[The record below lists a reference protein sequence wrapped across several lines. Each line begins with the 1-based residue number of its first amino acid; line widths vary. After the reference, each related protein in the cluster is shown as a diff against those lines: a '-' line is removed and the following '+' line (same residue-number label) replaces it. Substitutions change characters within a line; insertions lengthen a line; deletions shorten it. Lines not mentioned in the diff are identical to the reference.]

1 MSLDTKFSLQVI
13 LLPPLLALCMIVAA
27 YSSITLPADG
37 HGTATITPS
46 DRLIAGSRETII
58 ITFTVGAGG
67 IPVGG
72 GVMLGLHRESKFRD
86 LQIDH
91 AEKTGYMVVEGKTA
105 DNFAIEWHPR
115 KVPRVVIPVHE
126 DRLFNR
132 SLIAKITKSALVPGE
147 QVRFV
152 LGANGNGV
160 TVQTTTEQ
168 TAEFHIM
175 TDGDADGVYMGIK
188 HQPIVAIV
196 ANVAHHLVAT
206 VPATIIKNEPFEMR
220 LRAEDEFF
228 NLVTNY
234 NEKVTVYGPKG
245 QPLAHDIPLSQGIAR
260 LEVSVTDS
268 GPQRFRLDDG
278 KLTGRSNPAR
288 SFDKPPE
295 YSIFWGDLHGHTS
308 LSDGMGDTANDY
320 YLFAR
325 DIAFLDVCALT
336 DHGVRHWDEKIAA
349 VQEFYDP
356 GNFVTLLAFEGGS
369 NDGHMLLFFR
379 EDDEEPISAWP
390 NTYDEYV
397 KHVIKQY
404 GTDGRLITG
413 PAHFTGLVV
422 NSKTYPFGS
431 FDERIMRFVELYSMK
446 GASEY
451 PMNPRPLAKGQG
463 AKEDF
468 VQSAYAKGLHFGVI
482 GTSDNHD
489 SHPGRN
495 VATGYPGG
503 LVAFYAKELTREAI
517 WDAFWNYRVY
527 ATSFDRIYVEFTVNG
542 QIMGSNLETAAQ
554 SLIEYYVVGAED
566 DLEVFLIRNNTV
578 IRKDSSST
586 GYLQV
591 SYKDDTPVGNNFYYI
606 RVVQNNGERAWST
619 PVWVE
624 RR

>member
-1 MSLDTKFSLQVI
+1 MPIVSKFIWQSTPL
-13 LLPPLLALCMIVAA
+13 LLALCSFAIATP
-27 YSSITLPADG
+27 SPQDG
-37 HGTATITPS
+37 QGTATVMPS
-46 DRLIAGSRETII
+46 DRLIAGSQSTII
-58 ITFTVGAGG
+58 ITFTVGVGG

-72 GVMLGLHRESKFRD
+72 GVMLGLHHTSNFRG

-91 AEKTGYMVVEGKTA
+91 ADKTGYMIVEGKTA
-105 DNFAIEWHPR
+105 NNFALEWHQW
-115 KVPRVVIPVHE
+115 VPTEAIPTRE
-126 DRLFNR
+126 DRLFR
-132 SLIAKITKSALVPGE
+132 HGLIAKVTKSALTPGE

-152 LGANGNGV
+152 LGANGKGV
-160 TVQTTTEQ
+160 FVQTTTEQ
-168 TAEFHIM
+168 TAEFHIT
-175 TDGDADGVYMGIK
+175 TDGDADGVFMGIK

-196 ANVAHHLVAT
+196 ANVAHHLVAS

-220 LRAEDEFF
+220 LRAEDEYF
-228 NLVTNY
+228 NLATSY
-234 NEKVTVYGPKG
+234 NGEVTVNGPLG
-245 QPLAHDIPLSQGIAR
+245 QPIAHDIPLSQGVAR
-260 LEVSVTDS
+260 LEVTVKES
-268 GPQRFRLDDG
+268 GPQRFRLNDG
-278 KLTGRSNPAR
+278 MLTGRSNPAR

-308 LSDGMGDTANDY
+308 LSDGLGDTADDY
-320 YLFAR
+320 YIFAR
-325 DIAFLDVCALT
+325 DIAYLDVCALT
-336 DHGVRHWDEKIAA
+336 DHGAAHWDEQIVA

-356 GNFVTLLAFEGGS
+356 GKFVTLLALEGGGK
-369 NDGHMLLFFR
+369 DGHMLLFFR
-379 EDDEEPISAWP
+379 DDDEEPISAWP
-390 NTYDEYV
+390 NTHDEYV
-397 KHVIKQY
+397 KHVIEQY

-413 PAHFTGLVV
+413 PAHFTGPS
-422 NSKTYPFGS
+422 NGKTFPFGT

-451 PMNPRPLAKGQG
+451 PMNPRPVGNGQG

-468 VQSAYAKGLHFGVI
+468 VQSAYAKGLQFGVI

-495 VATGYPGG
+495 VATGFPGG

-542 QIMGSNLETAAQ
+542 QIMGSNLETAGQ

-586 GYLQV
+586 GHLQV

-619 PVWVE
+619 PVWVG